1 MSPCFQLL
9 WRCTA
14 GLGDLDATIRSAIPM
29 RPLCPLNQSSRPVG
43 CAMAVARTR
52 VGKGLADETEHR
64 SLGISA
70 GGPNLSQ
77 VPDGGRGHCHR
88 CRFHLVL
95 SPCIVSRPVPS
106 AHSSTSPQVRAAG
119 SERLSPP
126 SAWTPMLARSRAAR
140 LRAVSSDSN
149 AARGRALAAGAPP

>member
-1 MSPCFQLL
+1 MSPCFHRLG
-9 WRCTA
+9 RCTA
-14 GLGDLDATIRSAIPM
+14 ALGALDATIRSGIPM
-29 RPLCPLNQSSRPVG
+29 RPLCPLNQTPRPAG
-43 CAMAVARTR
+43 RAVARTR

-64 SLGISA
+64 SLGINA
-70 GGPNLSQ
+70 GEPNLSQ

>member
-64 SLGISA
+64 SLKIS
-70 GGPNLSQ
+70 GDEPNLSG
-77 VPDGGRGHCHR
+77 PGRSPGDCHH
-88 CRFHLVL
+88 CRFHQVL
-95 SPCIVSRPVPS
+95 SPCTVSWPVPS

-119 SERLSPP
+119 LERLSPP
-126 SAWTPMLARSRAAR
+126 PAWTPMLARSRAAR
-140 LRAVSSDSN
+140 L
-149 AARGRALAAGAPP
+149 